1 MAVKSPPKTKRT
13 KRTKREHPRPYRTQ
27 RQQHHPLP
35 LVLGVLQRR
44 HLRPLPRLRQPPRPQ
59 AQAKANRQDSIVK
72 LIRKYLLAGLL
83 VLVPIGITIWVL
95 HFLIT
100 SLDQTILLL
109 PMNWRPTLNGD
120 MIPGMGIIFAF
131 ALLFI
136 TGAIASNVFGKQIVK
151 FWERLFNRIPVVGGI
166 YKSVKQLTDPVLS
179 ENGQAF
185 SKAVLIEFP
194 HPGLHSIAFL
204 TNKVEGEL
212 RDKLGEDHVAVYI
225 PTTPNPT
232 GGYML
237 LVPKANLV
245 PLDMSVDQAL
255 KYIIS
260 MGVAAP
266 PPTQGELARWAAA
279 PPPFDGSDRN

>member
-1 MAVKSPPKTKRT
+1 M
-13 KRTKREHPRPYRTQ
+13 
-27 RQQHHPLP
+27 
-35 LVLGVLQRR
+35 
-44 HLRPLPRLRQPPRPQ
+44 
-59 AQAKANRQDSIVK
+59 VK
-72 LIRKYLLAGLL
+72 LIQKYLLAGLL

-100 SLDQTILLL
+100 SLDQTIFLL
-109 PMNWRPTLNGD
+109 PEGWRPTFNGD
-120 MIPGMGIIFAF
+120 KIPGMGIIFAF
-131 ALLFI
+131 GLLFI
-136 TGAIASNVFGKQIVK
+136 TGAITSNVFGKQIVK
-151 FWERLFNRIPVVGGI
+151 FWDRLFIRIPVVGGI

-212 RDKLGEDHVAVYI
+212 RTKLGEDHVAVYI

>member
-1 MAVKSPPKTKRT
+1 M
-13 KRTKREHPRPYRTQ
+13 
-27 RQQHHPLP
+27 
-35 LVLGVLQRR
+35 
-44 HLRPLPRLRQPPRPQ
+44 
-59 AQAKANRQDSIVK
+59 K

-109 PMNWRPTLNGD
+109 PMHWRPMWDGELV
-120 MIPGMGIIFAF
+120 PGFGIILAF
-131 ALLFI
+131 VLLLV
-136 TGAIASNVFGKQIVK
+136 TGVIASNVFGKQFVK
-151 FWERLFNRIPVVGGI
+151 AWDSLVQRIPVVGAV

-237 LVPKANLV
+237 LVPKAKLV

>member
-1 MAVKSPPKTKRT
+1 M
-13 KRTKREHPRPYRTQ
+13 
-27 RQQHHPLP
+27 
-35 LVLGVLQRR
+35 
-44 HLRPLPRLRQPPRPQ
+44 
-59 AQAKANRQDSIVK
+59 
-72 LIRKYLLAGLL
+72 L

-109 PMNWRPTLNGD
+109 PETWRPTWDGTR
-120 MIPGMGIIFAF
+120 IPGFGIILAF
-131 ALLFI
+131 FLLFV
-136 TGAIASNVFGKQIVK
+136 TGAIASNVFGKQFVK
-151 FWERLFNRIPVVGGI
+151 IWDRMVNRIPVVGAI
-166 YKSVKQLTDPVLS
+166 YKSIKQLTDPVLS

-194 HPGLHSIAFL
+194 HPGYHSVAFL
-204 TNKVEGEL
+204 TNRVEGEL
-212 RDKLGEDHVAVYI
+212 ASKLDADHVAVYI

-237 LVPKANLV
+237 LVPRSRIQ

-266 PPTQGELARWAAA
+266 PNGTYNANGMGNGL
-279 PPPFDGSDRN
+279 PPGVLPDNRN

>member
-1 MAVKSPPKTKRT
+1 M
-13 KRTKREHPRPYRTQ
+13 
-27 RQQHHPLP
+27 
-35 LVLGVLQRR
+35 
-44 HLRPLPRLRQPPRPQ
+44 
-59 AQAKANRQDSIVK
+59 K

-83 VLVPIGITIWVL
+83 VLVPIGITVWVL

-109 PMNWRPTLNGD
+109 PMQWRPMWHGEL
-120 MIPGMGIIFAF
+120 IPGFGIILAF
-131 ALLFI
+131 VLLLV
-136 TGAIASNVFGKQIVK
+136 TGVIATNVFGKQFVRA
-151 FWERLFNRIPVVGGI
+151 WDSLVHRIPVVGAI
-166 YKSVKQLTDPVLS
+166 YKSIKQLTDPVLS

-194 HPGLHSIAFL
+194 HPGYRSVAFV

-212 RDKLGEDHVAVYI
+212 ASLLGDDHVAVYI

-237 LVPKANLV
+237 LVPKSRIQ
-245 PLDMSVDQAL
+245 PLNMSVDQAL

-266 PPTQGELARWAAA
+266 PNPTSGELARWAAA
-279 PPPFDGSDRN
+279 ESPPPNADTRN

>member
-1 MAVKSPPKTKRT
+1 M
-13 KRTKREHPRPYRTQ
+13 
-27 RQQHHPLP
+27 
-35 LVLGVLQRR
+35 
-44 HLRPLPRLRQPPRPQ
+44 
-59 AQAKANRQDSIVK
+59 K
-72 LIRKYLLAGLL
+72 LIQRYLLAGLL
-83 VLVPIGITIWVL
+83 VLVPIGITVWVL

-100 SLDQTILLL
+100 SLDQTIFLL
-109 PMNWRPTLNGD
+109 PQDWRPTFNGD
-120 MIPGMGIIFAF
+120 KIPGMGIIFAF
-131 ALLFI
+131 FLLFI

-212 RDKLGEDHVAVYI
+212 RTKLGEDHVAVYI

-266 PPTQGELARWAAA
+266 PLVSA
-279 PPPFDGSDRN
+279 PPSPGVIVSAAVGLPDNRN